1 MQRKINGLLLLFSL
15 IGGAVG
21 FVFGEIWLHKL
32 SGEMPTVFLIGC
44 YFGIIALCIGF
55 ACLLAEMISPKLNGS
70 SWRQRYM
77 STSWKMLLPATL
89 ILLMLVGTALEF
101 LYELN
106 IGGQKPVK
114 DIVLIIDNSGSMQ
127 ETDPEDARYEAAK
140 NLINNMDS
148 DKEVAVILFNDSA
161 EILQPFVRLNNQ
173 TVKDEVIS
181 QLDGIASTDGGT
193 NIGLALEEAM
203 KQIQSQEGSKRGA
216 MAILLS
222 DGFSEVNTEQAL
234 ADYVSRGTIV
244 NTIGL
249 GLTNQQSSGL
259 LEDIARRTGGQYY
272 DVSDTANVS
281 MVFQQIYDNID
292 DRTLV
297 TERTGS
303 MENSTYYM
311 VLRIVFILLIGAALG
326 LSLGLLFDN
335 RYLARSFSVGGAV
348 AGLIAG
354 LLLEFGLN
362 GSSYQDG
369 VIRLLACLILAAV
382 IAMFTLVVPM
392 KDKGAG
398 LTGRRRSGGE
408 EGSGGGFNPRR
419 RDNQSKGF

>member
-1 MQRKINGLLLLFSL
+1 MQRIINGLMLLFSL

-21 FVFGEIWLHKL
+21 FAFGEIWLHKF
-32 SGEMPTVFLIGC
+32 SGEMRAVFLIGC

-55 ACLLAEMISPKLNGS
+55 ACLLAEMISPKLSGS

-106 IGGQKPVK
+106 IGGQKPIK

-127 ETDPEDARYEAAK
+127 ETDPDDARYEAAK
-140 NLINNMDS
+140 KLINNMDS
-148 DKEVAVILFNDSA
+148 DKEASVILFNDSA

-173 TVKDEVIS
+173 STKDQVIS

-203 KQIQSQEGSKRGA
+203 KQIQSQEGSKRGS

-259 LEDIARRTGGQYY
+259 LEDIASRTGGRYY
-272 DVSDTANVS
+272 DVSDSANVS

-297 TERTGS
+297 TERTGTT
-303 MENSTYYM
+303 ENSTYYM
-311 VLRIVFILLIGAALG
+311 VLRIFFILLIGAALG

-369 VIRLLACLILAAV
+369 VTRLLACLILAAV
-382 IAMFTLVVPM
+382 IAMFTLIVPM

-398 LTGRRRSGGE
+398 LTGRRRNGTE
-408 EGSGGGFNPRR
+408 EGTGGGFNPRR
-419 RDNQSKGF
+419 RDNKSKGF